1 MQKFKALCQ
10 LVLKRR
16 TSDKQFTLDKL
27 DTILTICFRL
37 YSKNINLTDHFLQC
51 MTCLSIR
58 LIVCCFSQCVWPYFL
73 LWPFFFQLFCG
84 LYSTTFLPITRNK
97 EKALLLPPVLL
108 QKRAIHHHH
117 NSESERQWFSIKSAD
132 KWKN

>member
-27 DTILTICFRL
+27 KTILTISFRL

-58 LIVCCFSQCVWPYFL
+58 LIVCCFFPVCVALVLLTLAFFL
-73 LWPFFFQLFCG
+73 SVVLWPLQYDLFAHYVLVTRKR
-84 LYSTTFLPITRNK
+84 LYYY
-97 EKALLLPPVLL
+97 PPLLL
-108 QKRAIHHHH
+108 QKRAIHTIIIILNRTAVIFH
-117 NSESERQWFSIKSAD
+117 K
-132 KWKN
+132 KC

>member
-1 MQKFKALCQ
+1 MQKLKALCQ

-27 DTILTICFRL
+27 DTILAICFRL

-58 LIVCCFSQCVWPYFL
+58 LIVCCFFPVCV
-73 LWPFFFQLFCG
+73 
-84 LYSTTFLPITRNK
+84 
-97 EKALLLPPVLL
+97 ALLLTLAFFLSVVLWPL
-108 QKRAIHHHH
+108 QYDLFAHYVLVTRKRLYYYPLCCYKKRAIHTIIIILNRTAVIFH
-117 NSESERQWFSIKSAD
+117 K
-132 KWKN
+132 KC